1 MKILYVDEDSSPNY
15 WVREENEIFMTTNYN
30 ITKEILARDRFDIL
44 DLSLDL
50 IELEDCGSVIRY
62 IIQEE
67 IELPQIFL
75 HSCSIENVQDVLKMI
90 RKYIDTEVQYYIKS

>member
-62 IIQEE
+62 IVQEE
-67 IELPQIFL
+67 IELPQIYL
-75 HSCSIENVQDVLKMI
+75 HSCSFDHMQEMIKMC
-90 RKYIDTEVQYYIKS
+90 KHFTDSEVQYYIKS